1 MNNPVWITLRS
12 QFGNRAAVAIAGA
25 VCFTIGAGGW
35 AAAERGG
42 NTTKESGPS
51 TTSQAVNSVVSTIG
65 STVVVSTI
73 GSTVVDSTVVDS
85 TVVDSTT
92 PDTTGV
98 STSSSS
104 PDSTVATTVA
114 NTTVDDS
121 TSRSVPGNT
130 IEDDD
135 DSTSSSA
142 PSSTVDAS
150 TSSVP
155 ANTASSSS
163 VPTTPLPAPFTKSYT
178 SAGGSITVTWSGAG
192 FSLDAVS
199 PAPGFQAEIDD
210 QDWDRVRVEFDN
222 GDSDWRIEIGFDDGA
237 IREQVT
243 H

>member
-42 NTTKESGPS
+42 NTTEESRPS
-51 TTSQAVNSVVSTIG
+51 TTSQAVSSAVSTI
-65 STVVVSTI
+65 
-73 GSTVVDSTVVDS
+73 DS

-98 STSSSS
+98 STSSSN
-104 PDSTVATTVA
+104 PDSTVAATVA
-114 NTTVDDS
+114 NTTVEDS

-130 IEDDD
+130 IEDD

-163 VPTTPLPAPFTKSYT
+163 VPTTPLPAPFTKTYT
-178 SAGGSITVTWSGAG
+178 SAGGSITVTWSGTA

-210 QDWDRVRVEFDN
+210 QDWDRIRVEFDN
-222 GDSDWRIEIGFDDGA
+222 DDSDWRIEILFEDGA
-237 IREQVT
+237 IREQIT

>member
-51 TTSQAVNSVVSTIG
+51 TTSQAVNA
-65 STVVVSTI
+65 VVSTI
-73 GSTVVDSTVVDS
+73 GSTVVDSTIVDS
-85 TVVDSTT
+85 TIVDSNIVDSTS

-98 STSSSS
+98 STSSSN
-104 PDSTVATTVA
+104 PDSTVAATVA
-114 NTTVDDS
+114 NTTVEDS
-121 TSRSVPGNT
+121 TSSSVPGNT
-130 IEDDD
+130 IEDD

-163 VPTTPLPAPFTKSYT
+163 VPTTPLPAPFTKTYT
-178 SAGGSITVTWSGAG
+178 SAGGSITVTWRGTA

-199 PAPGFQAEIDD
+199 PAPGFQAEIHD
-210 QDWDRVRVEFDN
+210 QDWDRIRVEFDN
-222 GDSDWRIEIGFDDGA
+222 DASAWRIEIRFEDGA
-237 IREQVT
+237 IREQIT

>member
-42 NTTKESGPS
+42 NTTEESRPS
-51 TTSQAVNSVVSTIG
+51 TTSQAVSSAVSTIG
-65 STVVVSTI
+65 STI
-73 GSTVVDSTVVDS
+73 VDSTIVDS
-85 TVVDSTT
+85 TIVDSTS

-98 STSSSS
+98 STSSSN
-104 PDSTVATTVA
+104 PDSTVAATVA
-114 NTTVDDS
+114 NTTVEDS

-130 IEDDD
+130 IEDD

-163 VPTTPLPAPFTKSYT
+163 VPTTPLPAPFTKTYT
-178 SAGGSITVTWSGAG
+178 SAGGSITVTWSGTA

-210 QDWDRVRVEFDN
+210 QDWDRIRVEFDN
-222 GDSDWRIEIGFDDGA
+222 DDSDWRIEIRFEDGA
-237 IREQVT
+237 IREQIT
-243 H
+243 N

>member
-51 TTSQAVNSVVSTIG
+51 TTSQAVNSIVSAVVSTI
-65 STVVVSTI
+65 
-73 GSTVVDSTVVDS
+73 
-85 TVVDSTT
+85 
-92 PDTTGV
+92 
-98 STSSSS
+98 
-104 PDSTVATTVA
+104 A
-114 NTTVDDS
+114 
-121 TSRSVPGNT
+121 
-130 IEDDD
+130 
-135 DSTSSSA
+135 
-142 PSSTVDAS
+142 AS

-163 VPTTPLPAPFTKSYT
+163 VPTNPLPAPFTKSYT
-178 SAGGSITVTWSGAG
+178 SAGGSITVTWSGTA

-210 QDWDRVRVEFDN
+210 QDWDRIRVEFDN
-222 GDSDWRIEIGFDDGA
+222 GDSDWRIEIRLNDGA
-237 IREQVT
+237 IREQIT